1 MNSLSRVRLFATP
14 WTVAYKVPLSM
25 EFSRQEYWS
34 GLPFLSPGDLPH
46 PKIKPGSSTLQA
58 DALPSE
64 PPGKSLR
71 ILEWVAIPFSR
82 GWGQSGCNCLDL
94 LFRSHEHVLPSE
106 SCNTLHLILL
116 CEMQVL
122 SSLGLKGLPEST
134 ESGHD
139 AGDLG
144 SIPGSGR
151 SPGEGHGNP
160 LQYPCLENSMD
171 RGAWWAPARG
181 LAKIQ
186 TLLSH

>member
-1 MNSLSRVRLFATP
+1 MDCSLQGSSVHGIFQARVLK
-14 WTVAYKVPLSM
+14 WVAIS
-25 EFSRQEYWS
+25 FSR
-34 GLPFLSPGDLPH
+34 
-46 PKIKPGSSTLQA
+46 GSSPPKDRTRSSKLQA

-82 GWGQSGCNCLDL
+82 GWGQSKCNCLDL

-134 ESGHD
+134 ESGRD

-171 RGAWWAPARG
+171 RGAWWAPAQG

-186 TLLSH
+186 TRLSH